1 MNKKLKFILDNYKN
15 DSFEF
20 DKILINA
27 FLVSNNIKNVNNSLI
42 KSYALLEK
50 KEIDELSN
58 IIDFVLSFDDLIEA
72 FELGVSDKEKVINGA
87 VYTPNQIKDFIVN
100 HAFKKA
106 RKQYESLLIG
116 DISCGCG
123 AFLFTIATKIK
134 ELTDKPFEAIFREN
148 IFGLDISSESILR
161 TKILLSLLAVYHNED
176 ETEYQFNLYCSNA
189 LSFNWLES
197 NEKINENNGFD
208 IIVGNPPYVRTKNL
222 DLETK
227 KLLQNWS
234 VTKSGNPDLYIP
246 FFEIGLK
253 YLTPEGILGFITVNS
268 FYKSVNARALR
279 YFLKDNAIGLDI
291 IDFGGERI
299 FDKSAYTCICFISK
313 KNSDS
318 VSFIKLKSS
327 QLDDYDKKVKNNIYY
342 ATLDSQR
349 GWLLNDNAIV
359 ENIKKIESCGQS
371 LGSLFT
377 IRNGIA
383 TLANDTYI
391 FKPEMLS
398 GEYYYF
404 TKKGKTHKIEKSICR
419 NIIKPNILKYEHQ
432 IDDVMEK
439 LLFPYRREDGI
450 LKILNEKEFKE
461 LYPFAYS
468 YLLSYK
474 DELSKRDK
482 GEANYEEW
490 FAFGR
495 TQGLNGYGY
504 KLLFPYMGSKPHFVF
519 TDEEDLLIYC
529 GYAIFSE
536 SKDKL
541 LVLKKILESSVFEY
555 YIKNTSKPYSGGF
568 VSYAKNYV
576 QNFGVCQLSLEEFEY
591 LLNEKDTKRID
602 AFLMQKYQ
610 LVTDRN
616 TKKNNSMELAKLCQ

>member
-1 MNKKLKFILDNYKN
+1 MNKKLKYILDTYKN
-15 DSFEF
+15 DSFKF
-20 DKILINA
+20 DEILISA
-27 FLVSNNIKNVNNSLI
+27 FLISNNIKEVTNTLI
-42 KSYALLEK
+42 KSYIISEK
-50 KEIDELSN
+50 NEIYD
-58 IIDFVLSFDDLIEA
+58 IINTFDFVLSFDDLIEA

-87 VYTPNQIKDFIVN
+87 VYTPNRIKDFIVN
-100 HAFKKA
+100 QTIEKIN
-106 RKQYESLLIG
+106 KQPQSLLIG
-116 DISCGCG
+116 DIACGCG
-123 AFLFTIATKIK
+123 AFLFTIAMKIK
-134 ELTDKPFEAIFREN
+134 ELTNKPFKDIFKDN
-148 IFGLDISSESILR
+148 IFGLDISSESVLR
-161 TKILLSLLAVYHNED
+161 TKVLLSLLAIHSNED
-176 ETEYQFNLYCSNA
+176 EVEYDFNLYCNNA
-189 LSFNWLES
+189 LSFDWLE
-197 NEKINENNGFD
+197 NDLPIKQNNGFD

-253 YLTPEGILGFITVNS
+253 YLAPKGVLGYITVNS
-268 FYKSVNARALR
+268 FYKSVNARSLR
-279 YFLKDNAIGLDI
+279 CFFQDNTIGLEI
-291 IDFGGERI
+291 IDFGDERI
-299 FDKSAYTCICFISK
+299 FDKSAYTCICFLSK
-313 KNSDS
+313 TNSES

-327 QLDDYDKKVKNNIYY
+327 ELDNYNKSVKNNIYY
-342 ATLDSQR
+342 TALDSQR
-349 GWLLNDNAIV
+349 GWLLNDNVIV
-359 ENIKKIESCGQS
+359 KNIKKIESCGQS
-371 LGSLFT
+371 LGALFT

-391 FKPEMLS
+391 FKPEKQS
-398 GEYYYF
+398 EKYYHF
-404 TKKGKTHKIEKSICR
+404 SKKGKIYKIEKSICR

-439 LLFPYRREDGI
+439 LIFPYRKENGI
-450 LKILNEKEFKE
+450 LKVLREQEFKE
-461 LYPFAYS
+461 LYPLAYS
-468 YLLSYK
+468 YLLSFK

-541 LVLKKILESSVFEY
+541 IVLKKILESSVFEY

-576 QNFGVCQLSLEEFEY
+576 QNFGICQLSLEEFEY
-591 LLNEKDTKRID
+591 LLHETDIKNIDT
-602 AFLMQKYQ
+602 FLIKKYQ
-610 LVTDRN
+610 LITV
-616 TKKNNSMELAKLCQ
+616 KNIKETPKRELANSYL